1 MANSR
6 GPTSIRHMYYGK
18 NSLLPPKSPFPS
30 ILSSCADYIPSSV
43 LGQKSILDFR
53 EGNSQHQRTSSE
65 SFLMEEQPSWL
76 DDLLNEPDTPVRKGG
91 HCRSSSDSFSYVDSM
106 NIVNMGSIAKEDSI
120 RTMAHPSWNLP
131 KYDLYK
137 DVRHVS
143 QYSDPKSSL
152 QERIRA
158 WNSAVNPQSMPSL
171 RETIMHQSSKSSSK
185 PLEAEVVPPTASE
198 KQETLDAGL
207 HESKGSSERKD
218 PSESMPSAS
227 EADTKRTKHQFAQRS
242 RVRKLQYIAE
252 LERTVQAVQAESS
265 DISAELE
272 FLGQR
277 NLILSMENKALKQ
290 RLESLAQEQ
299 LIKYLEHEV
308 LERER
313 GRLRALYQK
322 QKQPQ
327 LQPEPKTGGPQR
339 TSSRDLDQ
347 QLAKLSLKHKD
358 ASHGQDLLSDQL
370 HI

>member
-1 MANSR
+1 MTELFINEVLSDAMLKLKEFFLVMANSR

-185 PLEAEVVPPTASE
+185 PLEAEVVCTASG
-198 KQETLDAGL
+198 KQILMLFLTSVL
-207 HESKGSSERKD
+207 SERKD

-227 EADTKRTKHQFAQRS
+227 EADTKRTKQQFAQ
-242 RVRKLQYIAE
+242 
-252 LERTVQAVQAESS
+252 
-265 DISAELE
+265 
-272 FLGQR
+272 
-277 NLILSMENKALKQ
+277 
-290 RLESLAQEQ
+290 
-299 LIKYLEHEV
+299 
-308 LERER
+308 
-313 GRLRALYQK
+313 
-322 QKQPQ
+322 P
-327 LQPEPKTGGPQR
+327 
-339 TSSRDLDQ
+339 
-347 QLAKLSLKHKD
+347 
-358 ASHGQDLLSDQL
+358 
-370 HI
+370 